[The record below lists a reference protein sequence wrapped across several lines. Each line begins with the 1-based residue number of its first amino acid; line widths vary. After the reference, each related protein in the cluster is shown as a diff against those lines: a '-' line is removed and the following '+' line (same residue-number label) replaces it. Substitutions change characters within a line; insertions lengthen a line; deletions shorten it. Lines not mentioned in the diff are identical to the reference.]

1 MSGTATRRRTKK
13 KVAKAASRKKTVKRT
28 VKKKTTKKA
37 SKTPKRKTVKKK
49 KGTKSKKTVIEYTM
63 TPEEAR
69 VIAEDL
75 FLSLPYS
82 MNGHQGY
89 KPRHVD
95 VAFSEAQAHAIHAV
109 LGGLQKHQCKMSND
123 RVPTSAHDVVRYIA
137 DKIVEAIERREAVRL
152 AD

>member
-1 MSGTATRRRTKK
+1 MSGTATRRRK
-13 KVAKAASRKKTVKRT
+13 KVAKAASRKKTAKKT

-37 SKTPKRKTVKKK
+37 SKTSKKKTVKKK
-49 KGTKSKKTVIEYTM
+49 ITKPKETVIEYTM

-75 FLSLPYS
+75 FVSLPYS
-82 MNGHQGY
+82 MNGHHGY

-95 VAFSEAQAHAIHAV
+95 VAFSEAQAHGIHAV
-109 LGGLQKHQCKMSND
+109 LGGLQKHQCKMSNGK
-123 RVPTSAHDVVRYIA
+123 VPTSAHDVVRYIA
-137 DKIVEAIERREAVRL
+137 DKIVEAIERREAVPL